1 MKAYYCFNNDSDE
14 YESVVVFAE
23 TAGQAKVEA
32 MRSEYLGDPFD
43 ISYTSMRAKR
53 MQKLDNSFRG
63 HYVMEWDLDMQDR
76 VDLYNIAGYRCDPDY
91 ITDYFCEECLLKDRC
106 EEYKEIFCDED

>member
-1 MKAYYCFNNDSDE
+1 MKAYYVRELYDGW
-14 YESVVVFAE
+14 SVVVFAE

-53 MQKLDNSFRG
+53 MPKLDKSYRG
-63 HYVMEWDLDMQDR
+63 HTVMEWDLDMQDR
-76 VDLYNIAGYRCDPDY
+76 VDLYELAGYRCDPDY
-91 ITDYFCEECLLKDRC
+91 ITDYFCEECQLTDRC
-106 EEYKEIFCDED
+106 NEYKKVFEDE

>member
-14 YESVVVFAE
+14 YETVVVFAE

-32 MRSEYLGDPFD
+32 MHSEYLGDPFD

-53 MQKLDNSFRG
+53 MPKLDKSYRC
-63 HYVMEWDLDMQDR
+63 HTVMEFDLDMQDR
-76 VDLYNIAGYRCDPDY
+76 IELYEIAGYRCDPDY
-91 ITDYFCEECLLKDRC
+91 ITDYFCEECPLTDRC
-106 EEYKEIFCDED
+106 NEYKKMFEDE

>member
-14 YESVVVFAE
+14 YETVVVFAE
-23 TAGQAKVEA
+23 SAGQAKVEA

-53 MQKLDNSFRG
+53 MPKLDKSYRG
-63 HYVMEWDLDMQDR
+63 HTVMEFDLDMKDR
-76 VDLYNIAGYRCDPDY
+76 IELYEIAGYRCDPDY
-91 ITDYFCEECLLKDRC
+91 ITDYFCEECPLTDRC
-106 EEYKEIFCDED
+106 NEYKKMFEDE